1 MLTIVFMC
9 QPLGQLAATL
19 VALVAVVRQRDGIPN
34 GATVLNCVHGS
45 GTCAS
50 TLDSIW
56 RWIIGVGVIPAV
68 IAIWFRLTIIESP
81 RYTADVGQDSKKAAS
96 ELNRYLP
103 SEIESEAASV
113 TSIEMHPYGQ
123 FAHRTSAGVEDGHEV
138 ACNGPSSDAGSFE
151 GGPAMNN
158 HLLENGT
165 LSDASENKPPPP
177 PSWKEFKK
185 YYWLNGNIRTLAAT
199 SLCWFCVDLPF

>member
-1 MLTIVFMC
+1 MLTIVFLC

-19 VALVAVVRQRDGIPN
+19 VALIASARQRDGIR
-34 GATVLNCVHGS
+34 GDATVTHCVGE
-45 GTCAS
+45 CAS

-56 RWIIGVGVIPAV
+56 RWVIGVGVIPAV
-68 IAIWFRLTIIESP
+68 IALWFRLTIIESP

-96 ELNRYLP
+96 ELTRYLP

-113 TSIEMHPYGQ
+113 TSVEMPPYGQ
-123 FAHRTSAGVEDGHEV
+123 FAHRASVAGGDGNSV
-138 ACNGPSSDAGSFE
+138 PFDRRSSDAGSFE
-151 GGPAMNN
+151 GGPNTDN

-165 LSDASENKPPPP
+165 LSDTSENKPPPP
-177 PSWKEFKK
+177 PWKEFKK
-185 YYWLNGNIRTLAAT
+185 YFWLDGNIRTLAAT